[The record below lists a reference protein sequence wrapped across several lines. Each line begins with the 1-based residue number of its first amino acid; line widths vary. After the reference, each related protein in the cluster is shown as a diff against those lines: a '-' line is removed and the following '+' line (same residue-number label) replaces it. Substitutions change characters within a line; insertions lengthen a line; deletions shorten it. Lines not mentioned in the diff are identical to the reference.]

1 MKKIISYFVCFLVLL
16 TFASCGNNDYVGVDK
31 AKQSVVDDIGAAL
44 EDVEFAA
51 NDLIEDAS
59 GNYYDIRFTKDGTE
73 YHYKVDAM
81 DGKILEK
88 SSSSNDEAEN
98 ETVNNNEVSQSQP
111 DSSSSNSVLD
121 NEETTDNSTSNTNS
135 IENTSNTTK
144 S

>member
-1 MKKIISYFVCFLVLL
+1 MKKIISYIFCFLILL
-16 TFASCGNNDYVGVDK
+16 SFASCGNNDYVGVDK

-59 GNYYDIRFTKDGTE
+59 GNYYDMKFTKDGTE

-81 DGKILEK
+81 NGKILEK
-88 SSSSNDEAEN
+88 SSSSNDETEN
-98 ETVNNNEVSQSQP
+98 ETVNNNEVNQSQP

-121 NEETTDNSTSNTNS
+121 NEESTDSSTNNTDFK
-135 IENTSNTTK
+135 EDTSNTTK
-144 S
+144 A

>member
-1 MKKIISYFVCFLVLL
+1 MKKIISYIFCFLILL
-16 TFASCGNNDYVGVDK
+16 SFASCGNNDYVGVDK

-59 GNYYDIRFTKDGTE
+59 GNYYDMKFTKDGTE

-81 DGKILEK
+81 NGKILEK
-88 SSSSNDEAEN
+88 SSSSNNETEN
-98 ETVNNNEVSQSQP
+98 ETVNNNEVNQSQP

-121 NEETTDNSTSNTNS
+121 NEESTDSSTNNTDFK
-135 IENTSNTTK
+135 EDTSNTTK
-144 S
+144 A